1 MVGVLVEPEGQR
13 YRARGHLPVRRGAP
27 DDQQVYAHAVG
38 PTFNGNTPGQAY
50 RACEEWVAGYLNL
63 AYRVS
68 FRVRRMDE
76 PFFGPS
82 HFTGVRVYSEQAAR
96 PGSVDDDVGAG

>member
-1 MVGVLVEPEGQR
+1 MAGVLVEREGQGF
-13 YRARGHLPVRRGAP
+13 RARVHLPVRRGAP
-27 DDQQVYAHAVG
+27 DSRQVRAHAVG
-38 PTFNGNTPGQAY
+38 PTFRGHTPGQAY
-50 RACEEWVAGYLNL
+50 RACEEWVSGYLNL

-82 HFTGVRVYSEQAAR
+82 HFAGVPTFTEGLS
-96 PGSVDDDVGAG
+96 G